1 MDINFLQSLDFL
13 IQKANKEYPTKN
25 WNIVFELNNEL
36 LTANFINDTN
46 SRNVVFFNL
55 ESDDEVDKIPLM
67 SEESYRQLRSG
78 NDFIGIETPLKKIIR
93 YLENKESFDV
103 YRLLKS
109 YIEKFEVDSSQ
120 LDNFAF
126 DVKNLKTGETFPFIE
141 VNNSS
146 KVQFVTLVTDED
158 LQTLTH
164 VSK

>member
-46 SRNVVFFNL
+46 SRNVVFNNL

>member
-1 MDINFLQSLDFL
+1 MDIKFLQSLDFL
-13 IQKANKEYPTKN
+13 IQKANKEHVTKN

-36 LTANFINDTN
+36 LTANFIKDTAN
-46 SRNVVFFNL
+46 QNAVFSSIK
-55 ESDDEVDKIPLM
+55 SDDDKEKIPLM
-67 SEESYRQLRSG
+67 SEKLYRKLRAG
-78 NDFIGIETPLKKIIR
+78 NDFEGFETPLKKIIR

-126 DVKNLKTGETFPFIE
+126 DVKNLKTGETYPFIE
-141 VNNSS
+141 VSNSS
-146 KVQFVTLVTDED
+146 KVQFVTLVNDED

-164 VSK
+164 ASK

>member
-1 MDINFLQSLDFL
+1 MDIRFLQCLDFL
-13 IQKANKEYPTKN
+13 IQKAKKECSTKN

-46 SRNVVFFNL
+46 NGNVVFSNI
-55 ESDDEVDKIPLM
+55 ESDDEIDKIPLM

-78 NDFIGIETPLKKIIR
+78 NDFAGIETPLKKIIR
-93 YLENKESFDV
+93 YLENRNSFDV

-126 DVKNLKTGETFPFIE
+126 DVKNLKNGEYFPFIE
-141 VNNSS
+141 INNSS
-146 KVQFVTLVTDED
+146 KVQFVTLATDED
-158 LQTLTH
+158 LQTLIHT
-164 VSK
+164 SK

>member
-25 WNIVFELNNEL
+25 WNIVFELNSEL

-46 SRNVVFFNL
+46 SRNVVFNNL
-55 ESDDEVDKIPLM
+55 ESDDEVDKISLM

>member
-36 LTANFINDTN
+36 FTANFIKDTVN
-46 SRNVVFFNL
+46 ENAVFSST
-55 ESDDEVDKIPLM
+55 ESDDDKEKVPLM
-67 SEESYRQLRSG
+67 TEKSYRKLRAS
-78 NDFIGIETPLKKIIR
+78 NDFEEVPLKKIIR
-93 YLENKESFDV
+93 YLESKDSFDI

-109 YIEKFEVDSSQ
+109 NIEKFGVDSSQ

-126 DVKNLKTGETFPFIE
+126 DVKNLKTGESFPFIE
-141 VNNSS
+141 VSNSS
-146 KVQFVTLVTDED
+146 TVQFVTLATDKD

>member
-1 MDINFLQSLDFL
+1 MDIKFLQSLDFL
-13 IQKANKEYPTKN
+13 IQKANKEYPTKK

-46 SRNVVFFNL
+46 SRNVIFNNL

-67 SEESYRQLRSG
+67 SEKSYRQLRSG
-78 NDFIGIETPLKKIIR
+78 NDFMGIEAPLKKLIR
-93 YLENKESFDV
+93 YLDTKSSFDI

-109 YIEKFEVDSSQ
+109 YIDNFEIDPSN

-126 DVKNLKTGETFPFIE
+126 DVKNLKTGECFSFIE
-141 VNNSS
+141 IDESS
-146 KVQFVTLVTDED
+146 KIQFVTLATDED

>member
-25 WNIVFELNNEL
+25 WNIVFELNSEL

-46 SRNVVFFNL
+46 SRNVVFNNL

>member
-1 MDINFLQSLDFL
+1 MDINFLQCLDFL
-13 IQKANKEYPTKN
+13 IQKANKEYSTKN

-36 LTANFINDTN
+36 LTANFINNTN
-46 SRNVVFFNL
+46 TRNVVFNNL

-126 DVKNLKTGETFPFIE
+126 DVKNLKTGETYPFIE
-141 VNNSS
+141 VSNSS
-146 KVQFVTLVTDED
+146 KVQFVTLVNDED

-164 VSK
+164 ASK

>member
-1 MDINFLQSLDFL
+1 MDIKFLQCLDFL
-13 IQKANKEYPTKN
+13 IQKANKEDSTKN
-25 WNIVFELNNEL
+25 WNIVFELNKEL

-46 SRNVVFFNL
+46 SRNVVFNNL

-93 YLENKESFDV
+93 YLESKESFDV

-126 DVKNLKTGETFPFIE
+126 DVKNLKTGETYPFIE
-141 VNNSS
+141 VSNSS
-146 KVQFVTLVTDED
+146 KVQFVTLVNDED

-164 VSK
+164 ASK

>member
-36 LTANFINDTN
+36 FTANFIKDTVN
-46 SRNVVFFNL
+46 ENAVFSST
-55 ESDDEVDKIPLM
+55 ESDDDKEKVPLM
-67 SEESYRQLRSG
+67 TEKSYHKLRAS
-78 NDFIGIETPLKKIIR
+78 NDFEEVPLKKIIR
-93 YLENKESFDV
+93 YLESKDSFDI

-109 YIEKFEVDSSQ
+109 NIEKFGVDSSQ

-126 DVKNLKTGETFPFIE
+126 DVKNLKTGESFPFIE
-141 VNNSS
+141 VSNSS
-146 KVQFVTLVTDED
+146 TVQFVTLATDKD